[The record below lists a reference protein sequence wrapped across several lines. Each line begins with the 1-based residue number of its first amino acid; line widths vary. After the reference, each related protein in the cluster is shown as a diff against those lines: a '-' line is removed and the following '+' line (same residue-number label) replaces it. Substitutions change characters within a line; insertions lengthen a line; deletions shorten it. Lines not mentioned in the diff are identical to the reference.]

1 MDSLNLRS
9 HGVIEAHAGTGK
21 TYTIVN
27 RIVIPALMGEGM
39 ERTHIRDIM
48 LVTYTEKAAGELKAR
63 IREGI
68 AGAIR
73 ESSSGEPRPGVCAH
87 LRDCL
92 DNFHEAYIGTIHGVC
107 LRLLQAYPFETGV
120 HFSTSMVDD
129 EDGLMQSLR
138 ESIRVEWPRWGINP
152 SLLSLGGDP
161 VRGSGLLERII
172 ETAGACIDPDTMLC
186 AHALGGDAQISDIA
200 ADLHRREELGASIGS
215 LVREKMAALSDLAAD
230 PSGIDGK
237 GVGYLQDILESWR
250 KVAKRGSLEIAGE
263 LMGKGRTPDAMANK
277 LLKGNRAAA
286 ANPLVEKACR
296 AFSEVAGSPEFTE
309 WKTLI
314 DAKERLILAIILKSA
329 PAARDRWIKRKQHEG
344 LISFHDM
351 LRLMHRAVHGN
362 ERFRRLVR
370 ARIRLAVID
379 EFQDTGVLQWE
390 IFRRLFIEPAS
401 DTYSPRLFIAGDPK
415 QSIYSFQNAVVESY
429 LDARDCITAVSGSS
443 SLGLRH
449 NYRSVDK
456 LVRACNAVFTSS
468 TEDGF
473 FMSQRIRYT
482 GENAVGVPSRGEPGD
497 TGDTCTGMNKDV
509 ADLLQRPFQI
519 VPLAGTS
526 AQERS
531 GRYADHICRSI
542 ALLHGTS
549 LFLPDGGG
557 WKSVTLDYN
566 HFAVIAES
574 HRSADKYLSKL
585 IDAGIPAAKYRQEG
599 VFSSATAREWRTLL
613 AAMAAVD
620 DVDGLQTRA
629 SLTLFFSGHCE
640 SLESSGAQGYMAGV
654 DSLFSG
660 WRLMAQRRAWA
671 RLFRAIVHD
680 SGVEER
686 LAGLFDGERRLCD
699 LRQVADYSLEY
710 LVRDRG
716 TLADLADHLAD
727 LERGD
732 AKTGRDGNL
741 YAQESDSHKVKV
753 MTMHA
758 AKGLEFPVCFVVTGQ
773 SRELRGGIRR
783 WIAPIRH
790 DKGESLRL
798 HVMPVI
804 PGGNREKGSEVEQYE
819 NIASEQQ
826 NRERR
831 RLLYVALTRA
841 QALLF
846 VPMHLKENGNGG
858 LWSAVPLPQRGA
870 DKDLTP
876 ILQGI
881 ADRIETGRDIDAQ
894 ECMAV
899 AKTLSCGGETQREEG
914 AGEIAMR
921 EAAVSPDEAA
931 AKVGRALL
939 KLGLPGRL
947 RVQTSYSALAHHELR
962 DMADLSGRK
971 TRETE
976 YDVVTNPPSES
987 QTLFLPPGKA
997 TGNALHEL
1005 LELAPSVPGGL
1016 EWVKGGVV
1024 PQSLAYAAD
1033 EICRLHG
1040 LCRCESADSVTKVV
1054 QNALSLTAA
1063 AFDMEY
1069 SIPGFDS
1076 VHLASLAPCD
1086 LRSEVEFH
1094 IDCRDGR
1101 LLGYIDLLFRVS
1113 NRDGTHRYF
1122 IIDWK
1127 SNFLEEYTHEMIA
1140 KSISESRYDLQARIY
1155 CHALDVFLSGIM
1167 GDAYDPQKNLGG
1179 ALYVYLRGLRNGGNG
1194 QPTWF
1199 YRAQP
1204 ASDRLIVAKHMSEF
1218 IHGWADH
1225 GV

>member
-1 MDSLNLRS
+1 MDSVNLRG

-27 RIVIPALMGEGM
+27 RIVMPALMGEGA

-73 ESSSGEPRPGVCAH
+73 EYSPKDSRSGVVGH

-107 LRLLQAYPFETGV
+107 LRLLQTYPFETGV

-129 EDGLMQSLR
+129 EDGLRQSLR
-138 ESIRVEWPRWGINP
+138 ESIRVEWPRWGIDP

-161 VRGSGLLERII
+161 LRGSGLLERII
-172 ETAGACIDPDTMLC
+172 ETANACIDPDTILC
-186 AHALGGDAQISDIA
+186 AHEYGGDARINDA
-200 ADLHRREELGASIGS
+200 AKALQRRGELGTVIGNI
-215 LVREKMAALSDLAAD
+215 VREKLPALSRLADD
-230 PSGIDGK
+230 PSGLDEK
-237 GVGYLQDILESWR
+237 GIGYLCDILESWR
-250 KVAKRGSLEIAGE
+250 KTAERGAPETAGE
-263 LMGKGRTPDAMANK
+263 LVGKGRTPDAMANK
-277 LLKGNRAAA
+277 LLKGNRAVA
-286 ANPLVEKACR
+286 ANPLVAEACS
-296 AFSEVAGSPEFTE
+296 AFSEVAGSQEFAE
-309 WKTLI
+309 WKTLM
-314 DAKERLILAIILKSA
+314 DAKERLVLAIILKSA
-329 PAARDRWIKRKQHEG
+329 PAARDLWIKRKQREG

-351 LRLMHRAVHGN
+351 LMLMHRAVYGN
-362 ERFRRLVR
+362 ERFRHLVR

-390 IFRRLFIEPAS
+390 IFRRLFIDPAF
-401 DTYSPRLFIAGDPK
+401 DTYCPRLFIAGDPK

-429 LDARDCITAVSGSS
+429 LDARDCITSVSGSLP
-443 SLGLRH
+443 LGLRH
-449 NYRSVDK
+449 NYRSIDK
-456 LVRACNAVFTSS
+456 LVRACNVVFTSS
-468 TEDGF
+468 AEDGF

-482 GENAVGVPSRGEPGD
+482 GDNAVGIPSRGAPGG
-497 TGDTCTGMNKDV
+497 TGDAGIGMNSDL
-509 ADLLQRPFQI
+509 AELLQKPFQI

-526 AQERS
+526 AQRAR
-531 GRYADHICRSI
+531 RYADHICQCI
-542 ALLHGTS
+542 ARLHGTTLS
-549 LFLPDGGG
+549 LPDGDG
-557 WKSVTLDYN
+557 WKSVTLDYH
-566 HFAVIAES
+566 HFAIIAES
-574 HRSADKYLSKL
+574 HRSADQYLSRL
-585 IDAGIPAAKYRQEG
+585 VDAGIPAAKYRQEG

-613 AAMAAVD
+613 AAIAAMD
-620 DVDGLQTRA
+620 DAYGLRTRA
-629 SLTLFFSGHCE
+629 SLTLFFSGHGGP
-640 SLESSGAQGYMAGV
+640 LECGGPQGCSIDA
-654 DSLFSG
+654 LFSG
-660 WRLMAQRRAWA
+660 WRFLAEKRAWA

-680 SGVEER
+680 SGVEQR
-686 LAGLFDGERRLCD
+686 FAVLVDGERRLCD
-699 LRQVADYSLEY
+699 LRQVAAYSLEY

-716 TLADLADHLAD
+716 TLADLTDHLAD

-732 AKTGRDGNL
+732 ATVGRDGNL
-741 YAQESDSHKVKV
+741 YAQESDSRKVKV

-783 WIAPIRH
+783 WTAPVRH

-798 HVMPVI
+798 HVMPVM
-804 PGGNREKGSEVEQYE
+804 PGRRRKEGSEAAQCED
-819 NIASEQQ
+819 IASEQQ

-846 VPMHLKENGNGG
+846 VPMHLKEDRNDG
-858 LWSAVPLPQRGA
+858 LWSAVPLPKQGA

-876 ILQGI
+876 ILQEI
-881 ADRIETGRDIDAQ
+881 ADRIETGSDSDAQ

-899 AKTLSCGGETQREEG
+899 AGALSFGNDDAQMEKSG
-914 AGEIAMR
+914 GEIAMG
-921 EAAVSPDEAA
+921 ECPVSPDEAA
-931 AKVGRALL
+931 AKVGRAIL

-947 RVQTSYSALAHHELR
+947 RVQTSYSALAHNEAR
-962 DMADLSGRK
+962 DAADLSGRK

-976 YDVVTNPPSES
+976 PDVASDS
-987 QTLFLPPGKA
+987 ASARQTLFLPPGKA

-1016 EWVKGGVV
+1016 GWVKGGVA
-1024 PQSLAYAAD
+1024 PQSLAYAAED
-1033 EICRLHG
+1033 ICRLHG
-1040 LCRCESADSVTKVV
+1040 LCRCESAGSAGKVV
-1054 QNALSLTAA
+1054 ENALSITAA

-1069 SIPGFDS
+1069 IVPGFDS
-1076 VHLASLAPCD
+1076 VRLASLAPCD

-1101 LLGYIDLLFRVS
+1101 LLGYIDLLFRTA
-1113 NRDGTHRYF
+1113 NQDGSPRYF

-1127 SNFLEEYTHEMIA
+1127 SNLLEDYTYETMA

-1155 CHALDVFLSGIM
+1155 CHALDMFLSGVM
-1167 GDAYDPQKNLGG
+1167 GDLYDPQKNLGG
-1179 ALYVYLRGLRNGGNG
+1179 ALYVYLRGLRNGAQT

-1204 ASDRLIVAKHMSEF
+1204 QSDRSIVAKHLSEF
-1218 IHGWADH
+1218 VHGWAHH